1 MHIYSPPR
9 LLDIASFVLDIGTT
23 SFAQTLPAIIH
34 NNNTDP
40 IPIRRDES
48 GSCASNT
55 CDDEDVVTKSTPLS
69 MSATSVDEDI
79 IDSADI
85 EIGEKAGVVV
95 VERKRV
101 VVAGGKNAGG
111 YVIVMFVVGYRFC
124 ITFSVLTKF
133 DTLSHEHSCTVRT
146 FTPLCN
152 QYSILSTLC

>member
-1 MHIYSPPR
+1 MHIIYSPPR

-55 CDDEDVVTKSTPLS
+55 CDEDVVTKSTPLS
-69 MSATSVDEDI
+69 MSATTNCVDEDI

-85 EIGEKAGVVV
+85 EIGEKAGVAV
-95 VERKRV
+95 VERRRV

-111 YVIVMFVVGYRFC
+111 YVIIVTRMSLLC
-124 ITFSVLTKF
+124 ITFSVTKF
-133 DTLSHEHSCTVRT
+133 DSLSHEHSCIVRGV
-146 FTPLCN
+146 LLSL
-152 QYSILSTLC
+152 QLILST